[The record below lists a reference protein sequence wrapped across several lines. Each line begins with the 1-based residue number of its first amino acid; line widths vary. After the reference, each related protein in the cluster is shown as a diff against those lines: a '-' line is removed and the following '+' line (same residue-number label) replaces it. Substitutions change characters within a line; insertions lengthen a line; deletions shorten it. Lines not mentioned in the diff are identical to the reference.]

1 MKTVDA
7 VIGNWAQ
14 VFEAFGLPP
23 IDPKRHYDC
32 PICKSIKSFRIDD
45 KEGAG
50 TFICKCSSG
59 NGWRLLHEV
68 TGRDFRDL
76 ASEVDRIIGNTF
88 NNEKPQTK
96 PDKAVS
102 AKAKFLSLC
111 FLQNTDGQNYFNG
124 RGLFR
129 MPKMGVRWS
138 YGEKCKEVGR
148 NIPCLYAIASNEYG
162 EPAYIHL
169 TFIENGEKANIE
181 TVRKLYTVK
190 ECFGSVAIKL
200 AMATNVLGI
209 AEGIETALSVSEI
222 YKLPCWS
229 TINAGLMEKFRAPT
243 GVKELY
249 IFADNDKNGAGLA
262 AAFNCGKGNILS
274 KNDVEKVV
282 IRWPAKV
289 NDFNDFL
296 TNGDEVIEWILN
308 RN

>member
-1 MKTVDA
+1 MKTVEA
-7 VIGNWAQ
+7 VTGNWGT

-50 TFICKCSSG
+50 TFICKCGSG
-59 NGWRLLHEV
+59 NGWRLLQSV

-76 ASEVDRIIGNTF
+76 AKEVDKLIGNTF
-88 NNEKPQTK
+88 EKEFTK
-96 PDKAVS
+96 PKHDKTTS
-102 AKAKFLSLC
+102 AKAKFLGLP
-111 FLQNTDGQNYFNG
+111 FLQGTDGQNYLNS
-124 RGLFR
+124 RGIFR
-129 MPKMGVRWS
+129 IPRMGIRWS
-138 YGEKCKEVGR
+138 HGEKCKEAQK
-148 NIPCLYAIASNEYG
+148 NISCMYAIASNEYG

-169 TFIENGEKANIE
+169 TFLENGKKANLD

-190 ECFGSVAIKL
+190 ESYGSVSIKL
-200 AMATNVLGI
+200 GTATNILGI

-229 TINAGLMEKFRAPT
+229 TINANLMEKFRAPT
-243 GVKELY
+243 GVTELY
-249 IFADNDKNGAGLA
+249 IFADNDRNGTGLA
-262 AAFNCGKGNILS
+262 AAFNCGKANILAN
-274 KNDVEKVV
+274 NDIKKVI

-296 TNGDEVIEWILN
+296 TTGDDVLEWVLTK
-308 RN
+308 